1 MLMFGHNCAPIVH
14 QTYEAHARMDK
25 RLPSRPG
32 SASLRWTF
40 RAGRTPQAR
49 PAAQASGE
57 TISNFAGAAG
67 AARRDRNARGTSGEA
82 LGALDVCGF
91 RAQPEYR
98 DQQTPRSAGRRITE
112 SALHRDSSSPWYR
125 FIAPFTTSAA
135 RPAPIAVPLPTFP
148 DGQPHAGSSTTPA
161 TTLPVARS
169 RLLHSTTLVAA
180 GTVTV
185 MFAVAAWTFWPRPA
199 PQVLDF
205 VQLTADG
212 EAKTGPLFSDGVNLF
227 FQEATIGMKQV
238 SLKGGQAAPLRPDL
252 GLMVMLDY
260 SSKRGTLLVKQG
272 GSTVEEPPLW
282 EVPLPAGSPQPL
294 GGGLRG
300 YHAKWSPDGERVAIT
315 GGSL

>member
-1 MLMFGHNCAPIVH
+1 MTVTLIGAPPLVLAGCWLKFQEKPFQILLALL
-14 QTYEAHARMDK
+14 E
-25 RLPSRPG
+25 RPG
-32 SASLRWTF
+32 ELVTREELR
-40 RAGRTPQAR
+40 AR
-49 PAAQASGE
+49 VW
-57 TISNFAGAAG
+57 
-67 AARRDRNARGTSGEA
+67 GTSTYVDFERSLNIA
-82 LGALDVCGF
+82 INKLRAVLG
-91 RAQPEYR
+91 
-98 DQQTPRSAGRRITE
+98 DQSQNPRYIETVPRHG
-112 SALHRDSSSPWYR
+112 YR
-125 FIAPFTTSAA
+125 FIAPFTTSPAQS
-135 RPAPIAVPLPTFP
+135 APIAVPLPTFP

-161 TTLPVARS
+161 TTVPVARS
-169 RLLHSTTLVAA
+169 RLLRSTTLVTA

-185 MFAVAAWTFWPRPA
+185 MFAVAAWTFWPQPA

-282 EVPLPAGSPQPL
+282 EVPLPAGSPRPL